1 MSFNY
6 QGLDVLYYNRIYRAP
21 QEPTSSLL
29 SSGANIGKKELQEE
43 EETSKRM
50 LESGKMSKRDAAD
63 MAQRRVGA
71 AKAALGMATAW
82 VNYS

>member
-1 MSFNY
+1 MSGSEKRWAAVTAAELKAANKFF
-6 QGLDVLYYNRIYRAP
+6 
-21 QEPTSSLL
+21 LL
-29 SSGANIGKKELQEE
+29 QKELQEE

-50 LESGKMSKRDAAD
+50 LDSGKMSKRDAAD